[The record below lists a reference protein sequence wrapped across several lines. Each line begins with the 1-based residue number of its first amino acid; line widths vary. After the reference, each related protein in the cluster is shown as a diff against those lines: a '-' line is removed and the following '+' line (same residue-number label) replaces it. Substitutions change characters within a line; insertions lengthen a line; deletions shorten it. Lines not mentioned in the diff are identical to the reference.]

1 MHAKILNTFLE
12 FISRFPLP
20 SNKQRHLKTW
30 ARLLTRWKTFV
41 LRIDSLH
48 LPITASFLS
57 RKPQINYTAFYSSPH
72 EKCVQQYMD
81 YTGSSSNGY
90 VSYLK
95 REKLQELWASSNT
108 TQNKTRSKTMK
119 TRQEI
124 SGLLHPRYGYHC
136 GKGKVI

>member
-12 FISRFPLP
+12 FISRFTLP
-20 SNKQRHLKTW
+20 SNKQRHLHTHLQTW
-30 ARLLTRWKTFV
+30 DRLLTRWKTFV
-41 LRIDSLH
+41 LRTDSLH

-57 RKPQINYTAFYSSPH
+57 RKPQINFTAFYSLPH
-72 EKCVQQYMD
+72 EKRVQQYVD
-81 YTGSSSNGY
+81 HTGSSSNGY

-119 TRQEI
+119 IRQEI
-124 SGLLHPRYGYHC
+124 SGLLHPR
-136 GKGKVI
+136 